1 VFALQPPIVAY
12 RQRVDGE
19 GSYPLGNG
27 LLVARAKRTRGAGWP
42 PRKSRSASRCGSVG
56 RHDPPTS
63 PARTAARSTW
73 SPRRRARPR
82 CRGRARR
89 TLCELVHERDV
100 HVTVDILD
108 TLRGRRR
115 RRGLGDTNRVV
126 DPVEQRCNG
135 PRRRR
140 LRGCH
145 ELRPPPTHLAR
156 RARRKPNRRQ
166 SDGELPTRFEPGRRR
181 QRRRELLL
189 RRPRWNRRFE
199 DDDRFGVSRPPIVS
213 AARTAA
219 NPSPRRCPSEPG
231 RRRVVRASTWAFRGR
246 SSLKPRRTPR
256 RRRRCSPDPW

>member
-1 VFALQPPIVAY
+1 VRAAIRSGTA
-12 RQRVDGE
+12 
-19 GSYPLGNG
+19 S
-27 LLVARAKRTRGAGWP
+27 LVARAKRTRGAGWP

-63 PARTAARSTW
+63 PGSNRGTFHLVAAASSTASV
-73 SPRRRARPR
+73 SRPSASNPLR
-82 CRGRARR
+82 K
-89 TLCELVHERDV
+89 LVHERDV

-189 RRPRWNRRFE
+189 RRPGGTVDSRTTIVS
-199 DDDRFGVSRPPIVS
+199 GVSRPPIVS
-213 AARTAA
+213 AAARTAA
-219 NPSPRRCPSEPG
+219 NPSRAAAPSEPG

-246 SSLKPRRTPR
+246 SSLEPRRTPR